1 MKNKTYFN
9 QKKIFQEI
17 TIKNIIREF
26 NNENN
31 DNITK

>member
-9 QKKIFQEI
+9 KGKHFSRNNNQ
-17 TIKNIIREF
+17 NIIREY

-31 DNITK
+31 DKYN